1 MIHNARDFAEE
12 LNIKDTII
20 LCVKGK
26 ETAIIGEKANF
37 QSQMLNKNKNIQIK
51 SVIEKAK
58 LLRDFRLK

>member
-20 LCVKGK
+20 LCVKG
-26 ETAIIGEKANF
+26 TAIIGEKANF